1 MNDPISDMLIRIKNA
16 GMAGHTTVS
25 IPFSKIKSNILRIL
39 KNENFINGFEKKGKK
54 VKKNIVVKLRQTKE
68 GDAYINDVKRIS
80 KPGRR
85 IYKQSDKLFSVKQG
99 YGIAILSTSKGLM
112 TGKEA
117 KKQKLGGEVI
127 CEIW

>member
-16 GMAGHTTVS
+16 GMAGHATVS
-25 IPFSKIKSNILRIL
+25 VPFSKIKSNILRIL
-39 KNENFINGFEKKGKK
+39 KNENFIDGFEKKGKK
-54 VKKNIVVKLRQTKE
+54 VKKTIVVKLRQTKE
-68 GDAYINDVKRIS
+68 GDTYISDVKRIS

-85 IYKQSDKLFSVKQG
+85 IYKQSDKLFPIKQG
-99 YGIAILSTSKGLM
+99 YGIAILSTSKGIM